1 MNKIIGILGFQGAFF
16 EHKKILDQ
24 LKITNII
31 VKTSNDLKRVD
42 ALIIPGGESTVI
54 SKFIIKQYLL
64 APLKEFIL
72 EKKDL
77 LWERALVQFY

>member
-1 MNKIIGILGFQGAFF
+1 MKIVGILGFQGAFF
-16 EHKKILDQ
+16 EHKKILDH
-24 LKITNII
+24 LKVTNII
-31 VKTSNDLKRVD
+31 VKTSIDLKRVD

-64 APLKEFIL
+64 DPLKEFIL

-77 LWERALVQFY
+77 LWEHVRVRFY